1 MASQYS
7 REVAHRVFAQEFR
20 DSDLS
25 FKDSN
30 DQYSPQYLL
39 TPTGAKVNRMFIVG
53 TLTEKE
59 DIGTD
64 AEYWRA
70 RVVDPTGAFIIYA
83 GQYQPEAARAIAEME
98 APAYIAIVGK
108 PSTFQTE
115 DGTVLTSVRPESVHV
130 VDEATRERWVAET
143 AQRTIERI
151 NNLNSNNPDAVKA
164 MEHYNTDVSVY
175 KQMLVDALKE
185 SMQD

>member
-1 MASQYS
+1 MAQYS

-20 DSDLS
+20 DSNHS

-59 DIGTD
+59 NIGTD
-64 AEYWRA
+64 ADYWRA

-108 PSTFQTE
+108 ASSFQTE
-115 DGTVLTSVRPESVHV
+115 DGNALTSVRPESVHI
-130 VDEATRERWVAET
+130 VDEATRQRWVAET
-143 AQRTIERI
+143 AQRTMERI
-151 NNLNSNNPDAVKA
+151 NNLNGNSPDATKA
-164 MEHYNTDVSVY
+164 REHYNTEVSVY

-185 SMQD
+185 QTQE

>member
-83 GQYQPEAARAIAEME
+83 GQYQP
-98 APAYIAIVGK
+98 
-108 PSTFQTE
+108 
-115 DGTVLTSVRPESVHV
+115 
-130 VDEATRERWVAET
+130 
-143 AQRTIERI
+143 
-151 NNLNSNNPDAVKA
+151 
-164 MEHYNTDVSVY
+164 
-175 KQMLVDALKE
+175 
-185 SMQD
+185 

>member
-20 DSDLS
+20 DSDFS

-39 TPTGAKVNRMFIVG
+39 TPTGAKINRMFIVG

-59 DIGTD
+59 NIGTD

-108 PSTFQTE
+108 ASTFKTE
-115 DGTVLTSVRPESVHV
+115 DGTDLTSVRPESVHV
-130 VDEATRERWVAET
+130 VDEATRERWVVET
-143 AQRTIERI
+143 TQRTMERI

-185 SMQD
+185 STQD